1 MVNHFLTASQTDYI
15 FSEQTGEIVASVI
28 YYPDLVGQVFRPYHL
43 LMDGKSLGFHS
54 SKEAI
59 VDFIANVREKA
70 RVSAVRG

>member
-1 MVNHFLTASQTDYI
+1 MVNDFLTASQTDYI

-43 LMDGKSLGFHS
+43 LMDGKILGFHS

-59 VDFIANVREKA
+59 VDFIANLREKA
-70 RVSAVRG
+70 SVSPVRR